1 MSGKPTTAKDR
12 LKAELIRREKAK
24 QTEAKHREM
33 YKEYN
38 AEIQVIVDG
47 LTANKPPP
55 KMTTTL
61 RDVTGNEPGKY
72 CLRINNEAK
81 IIAKFRLFRNG
92 SLAFGHFESSPTS
105 NLPIPILLAP
115 CEFVSNA
122 AIIFDIS
129 AEILLTLTQSG
140 NDIVISIIP
149 FDRIVGI
156 RNLFAHK
163 NVKLAAIKLLKT
175 EEFIMCF
182 TTPHAH
188 CEECETF
195 NVFSLSLSVLKSGGP
210 EFIPT
215 HCVKNGLVGKNVI
228 TSICDLG
235 YISNVWSKIG
245 CNHFPKDV
253 NWGYLSCGK
262 FIDSYGGFVILE
274 SEKLSGSPNPKSG
287 DDLQIVGAYDA
298 MSTDRLEQSD
308 TLRCFEFYRQG
319 VPIFTYEG
327 HQTCFNER
335 GFILIRKNNVVTL
348 AGITK
353 DLQLMILIEY
363 VNCKRIMRYGPRLMI
378 VPTEGSKELE
388 YDNHASTKNMMAYKD
403 IAYAF

>member
-1 MSGKPTTAKDR
+1 
-12 LKAELIRREKAK
+12 
-24 QTEAKHREM
+24 
-33 YKEYN
+33 
-38 AEIQVIVDG
+38 
-47 LTANKPPP
+47 
-55 KMTTTL
+55 
-61 RDVTGNEPGKY
+61 
-72 CLRINNEAK
+72 
-81 IIAKFRLFRNG
+81 
-92 SLAFGHFESSPTS
+92 LAFGHFESSPTS
-105 NLPIPILLAP
+105 NLPIPMLLAP

-129 AEILLTLTQSG
+129 AEIILTLTQSG
-140 NDIVISIIP
+140 NDIVISVIP
-149 FDRIVGI
+149 FDKIAGI
-156 RNLFAHK
+156 RNLFVGK

-182 TTPHAH
+182 TTPRVY

-235 YISNVWSKIG
+235 YISNVWSKFG
-245 CNHFPKDV
+245 CDHFPKDV
-253 NWGYLSCGK
+253 KWGYLSCGK

-274 SEKLSGSPNPKSG
+274 SENVESSGSPNPKRG
-287 DDLQIVGAYDA
+287 DDLRIVGAYDV
-298 MSTDRLEQSD
+298 MSMDRLEHSD
-308 TLRCFEFYRQG
+308 TLRRFEFYRRG
-319 VPIFTYEG
+319 FPIFTYEG

-363 VNCKRIMRYGPRLMI
+363 VNCKRIMRSGPRLMI

-388 YDNHASTKNMMAYKD
+388 YDNQASTKNMQAYKD
-403 IAYAF
+403 NAYEF